1 MAVDFITGEGTAIG
15 NTDIRAGEV
24 VELNGLG
31 KRFSGLYYITSST
44 HEVGPKG
51 YRTRFTVGRSAT
63 G

>member
-1 MAVDFITGEGTAIG
+1 VDFITGEGTAIG

-31 KRFSGLYYITSST
+31 KRFSGLYYVTSST

-51 YRTRFTVGRSAT
+51 YRTRFNVGRNAT
-63 G
+63 T